1 MPISTLRNPSWPK
14 RSHENFEFRISNIEF
29 GGPAVAFSTAFFE
42 FAIRNSQFEMHMRV
56 LGVDCGSR
64 VTGYGVVDSDG
75 GDCFF
80 VQCGAI
86 RTKLSDP
93 LAIRLKLIYNGIVEI
108 IRDLRPDAAA
118 FESLFYA
125 SNVQSALK
133 LGHVRGVS
141 IFAAAAASLPVFEY
155 SPLEVKSAVTG
166 YGRAEKPQV
175 QQMVRVLLKL
185 ESPPEPFDA
194 SDALA
199 VAICHV
205 HTNRFKQSLAAHL

>member
-1 MPISTLRNPSWPK
+1 
-14 RSHENFEFRISNIEF
+14 
-29 GGPAVAFSTAFFE
+29 
-42 FAIRNSQFEMHMRV
+42 MRV

-64 VTGYGVVDSDG
+64 ITGYGVIDTDGVD
-75 GDCFF
+75 C
-80 VQCGAI
+80 VLVRCGAI
-86 RTKLSDP
+86 RSRSSDALP
-93 LAIRLKLIYNGIVEI
+93 IRLKNIHAAIVDLIRE
-108 IRDLRPDAAA
+108 LQPDAAA

-125 SNVQSALK
+125 TNVQSALK

-141 IFAAAAASLPVFEY
+141 IFAAAQANIPIFEY

-175 QQMVRVLLKL
+175 QQMVRALLKL
-185 ESPPEPFDA
+185 DALPEPYDA

-205 HTNRFKQSLAAHL
+205 HTDRFHQSVAAHL